1 MTDSAE
7 SEKRLETTWRSFGS
21 ASAAGAGALVAL
33 ISLLADVPLA
43 TACLRGALTLFGV
56 QLITRL
62 GAQALRRTSSEQP
75 PAPVSSSAD
84 SPTQQEQRA
93 A

>member
-1 MTDSAE
+1 MTDSAR
-7 SEKRLETTWRSFGS
+7 SEQRLETTWRSFGS

-33 ISLLADVPLA
+33 ISLLVDVPLA

-62 GAQALRRTSSEQP
+62 GAAALRRTSSGQP
-75 PAPVSSSAD
+75 PAPVSSSPALQ
-84 SPTQQEQRA
+84 TQQDRTA